1 MQQLVKIQEYEEM
14 VQELVQLCKASDI
27 VRRQRDMMTYSDVE
41 TDEFFHGCNT
51 CEFYWNNGEKQWFQ

>member
-1 MQQLVKIQEYEEM
+1 M

-41 TDEFFHGCNT
+41 TDEFFHVCNT